1 MATGPVTD
9 LAHLLEHGELVVE
22 GRLTVASN
30 ATLLCR
36 VVGPDADARCVY
48 KPVAGERPL
57 WDFPD
62 GTLAARE
69 YAAYLV
75 SEAAGWH
82 IVPPTLLRDGPYGPG
97 MCQLWV
103 DETGEQ
109 YVDVMPP
116 DAVRDGWLPVLDAV
130 DGEGKPATLV
140 HADDVRLRRIA
151 LFDIVINNADRK
163 AGHILSDGRGSVL
176 GVDHGV
182 SFHAEDKLRTV
193 LWGWAG
199 QELTDVERDL
209 LRRLRAEMDGGLGGA
224 LAGLLADEEVRAT
237 QDRISRLLRDGRLP
251 AMAYRRRPI
260 PWPVF

>member
-1 MATGPVTD
+1 VNDA
-9 LAHLLEHGELVVE
+9 ARLLEHGELVVE
-22 GRLTVASN
+22 SRLIAASN

-36 VVGPDADARCVY
+36 IVGPGGEARCVY
-48 KPVAGERPL
+48 KPAAGERPL

-75 SEAAGWH
+75 SEGAGWH
-82 IVPPTLLRDGPYGPG
+82 VVPPTLLRDGPFGPG

-103 DETGEQ
+103 DESGEQ
-109 YVDVMPP
+109 FVDIIPP
-116 DAVRDGWLPVLDAV
+116 DIVPDGWLAVLDAV
-130 DGEGKPATLV
+130 DGDGKPVTLV
-140 HADDVRLRRIA
+140 HADDPRLRRLA
-151 LFDIVINNADRK
+151 LFDVVINNADRK
-163 AGHILSDGRGSVL
+163 AGHILATDDGSVL

-199 QELTDVERDL
+199 HELTDRERDI
-209 LRRLRAEMDGGLGGA
+209 LRHLRVELDGA
-224 LAGLLADEEVRAT
+224 LGAAVGDLLAADEVRAT
-237 QDRISRLLRDGRLP
+237 KERISQLLRESRLP
-251 AMAYRRRPI
+251 AMGYRRRPI